1 MRDQELFCTYLKKG
15 IQGANILKSAK
26 RRREAINIYKQA
38 RALWSN
44 ETRVIE
50 LADLFFITQ
59 ETERRFHLDDPA
71 VLHAREETIPL
82 QRIGTPED
90 IANTVTM
97 LLSDE
102 ARFINGQKI
111 VVDGGQYMW

>member
-1 MRDQELFCTYLKKG
+1 EIVEALAHHPIISIVDEGDASLKP
-15 IQGANILKSAK
+15 SAPFRGVMQK
-26 RRREAINIYKQA
+26 PLVSRPV
-38 RALWSN
+38 L
-44 ETRVIE
+44 
-50 LADLFFITQ
+50 LTQ